1 MSDLVVNPED
11 RSTCTYHIHVCVPSY
26 RKDENIP
33 EDTYLG
39 PERVQHIAEDSSSSD
54 DDNDNNE
61 ADGKEGDG
69 NDDDTKDI
77 SKLVSPDTE
86 RKGTEMVFRNMQLY
100 YFSASILV
108 EKLQLSIQCE
118 R

>member
-1 MSDLVVNPED
+1 MIKFNACATVSL
-11 RSTCTYHIHVCVPSY
+11 C

-39 PERVQHIAEDSSSSD
+39 PERGQHIDDDSSSD
-54 DDNDNNE
+54 DDDEDNNE
-61 ADGKEGDG
+61 DGDG
-69 NDDDTKDI
+69 NDDTKDI

>member
-1 MSDLVVNPED
+1 MLV
-11 RSTCTYHIHVCVPSY
+11 SLSLC

-39 PERVQHIAEDSSSSD
+39 PERGQHTDDESSSD
-54 DDNDNNE
+54 DDDDNNE
-61 ADGKEGDG
+61 GDDG
-69 NDDDTKDI
+69 NDDTKDI
-77 SKLVSPDTE
+77 SRLVSPDTE